1 MEGTAALPPPGP
13 RPKQERSRVS
23 TRKLVQAAAEL
34 VAERGYERTT
44 LAAIGKR
51 AGYSPGLVTLHF
63 GSKEGLLW
71 AVIDTMTVQYWK
83 RSDLRSSVGRAVGL
97 DYVHQ
102 LCETL
107 RASAQ
112 RDPVSQRA
120 MFALTF
126 EAVKSGSVFHERI
139 QVLQRE
145 QRRTIERR
153 LQRGIEEGAVHP
165 DVEARETAAVI
176 MSGLRGAAFHW
187 LLDPEFDYDA
197 TVAAFDRHMQR
208 VLRPPLGEANG
219 RVGESHG
226 QTAPS
231 EPWEHAGASASVPA

>member
-1 MEGTAALPPPGP
+1 MDSTAVLPPPGP
-13 RPKQERSRVS
+13 QPKQDRSRVS

-83 RSDLRSSVGRAVGL
+83 RSDLRTSVGSAVGL

-102 LCETL
+102 LCEIL

-126 EAVKSGSVFHERI
+126 EGVKSGSVFHERI
-139 QVLQRE
+139 QALQRG

-153 LQRGIEEGAVHP
+153 LQRGIEAGAVHP
-165 DVEARETAAVI
+165 EIDVRETAAVI

-197 TVAAFDRHMQR
+197 TVAAFDRHMQS
-208 VLRPPLGEANG
+208 VLRPPSVEFTGSADGTRNQPPLPEQQ
-219 RVGESHG
+219 ELID
-226 QTAPS
+226 
-231 EPWEHAGASASVPA
+231 AGVPVRA